1 MSRVLL
7 SDIFCCVLC
16 YTGSHMVSG
25 STTLGALFT
34 PLGCWLPP
42 SLHQKVQSFLYCLQI
57 GHLGI
62 VWIYFPFT
70 LVYLICIYIHRYM
83 YNICIIYVCIYVC
96 NIYYIYTDIYV
107 ICMIHR
113 HLYNIYVLYID
124 IYVLCIHIY
133 IIHMYYIYTDIYI
146 F

>member
-1 MSRVLL
+1 
-7 SDIFCCVLC
+7 
-16 YTGSHMVSG
+16 
-25 STTLGALFT
+25 
-34 PLGCWLPP
+34 
-42 SLHQKVQSFLYCLQI
+42 
-57 GHLGI
+57 
-62 VWIYFPFT
+62 
-70 LVYLICIYIHRYM
+70 M